1 VGSYAYFTYLTKGN
15 ELCFVSGFMDWIQSA
30 SLLPFDYVVTL
41 WLPANASKGDPLEFP
56 AVS

>member
-1 VGSYAYFTYLTKGN
+1 MVAYFTYLTKGN

-41 WLPANASKGDPLEFP
+41 WLPANASKGDPFEFP

>member
-1 VGSYAYFTYLTKGN
+1 MGSYAYFTYLTKGN

-30 SLLPFDYVVTL
+30 SRHNQKEGVTL